1 MGNRSFKI
9 GLLAKGALVLAFGLC
24 LAASANAATLRRAA
38 STGSN
43 GSAAGGGPTG
53 NYLFTY
59 YDIGNA
65 VGKNPHTEHEGVYG
79 VPNGDNVLRLIDPNG
94 CGNGGVSNQ
103 QCGSETDLCAFIY
116 VFDDDQEMGE
126 CCGCRVTPNQ
136 LKTLSVRNELVNN
149 WGLTVDDNS
158 TGTIAIV
165 GSAINSPGGVCNPA
179 NPACEG
185 GCDPTLGASVTG
197 ATNLDGSI
205 THDLVITG
213 SPTVSGLT
221 EIPLFDQGAGETVN
235 NAYLPQECASII
247 ASNSEDAG
255 YCHCFD

>member
-1 MGNRSFKI
+1 
-9 GLLAKGALVLAFGLC
+9 LAV
-24 LAASANAATLRRAA
+24 SANAATLRRAA

-43 GSAAGGGPTG
+43 GSAGAGDPTG

-59 YDIGNA
+59 YDIGTP
-65 VGKNPHTEHEGVYG
+65 VGKNPHTETFGVYG
-79 VPNGDNVLRLIDPNG
+79 VPNGDNFIRLIDPNG

-103 QCGSETDLCAFIY
+103 QCGSETDLCAFFY

-126 CCGCRVTPNQ
+126 CCGCRITPNG
-136 LKTLSVRNELVNN
+136 LATISVRNRLVNN
-149 WGLTVDDNS
+149 WGLTTQDNS

-165 GSAINSPGGVCNPA
+165 SSSINSPGGVCNPF
-179 NPACEG
+179 NPACNG
-185 GCDPTLGASVTG
+185 GCDPTLGAQTTG

-235 NAYLPQECASII
+235 NAYLPQECASIV
-247 ASNSEDAG
+247 ASNSEING
-255 YCHCFD
+255 YCHCPED